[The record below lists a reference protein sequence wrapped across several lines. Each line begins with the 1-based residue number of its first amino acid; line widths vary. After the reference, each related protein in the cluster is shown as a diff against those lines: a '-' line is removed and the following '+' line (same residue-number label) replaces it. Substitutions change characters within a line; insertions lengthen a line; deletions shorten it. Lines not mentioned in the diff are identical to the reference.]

1 MAWSCH
7 QGSSARSS
15 VPLLVGKLP
24 NMPGADGF
32 LALIEKRLSEKAI
45 TAAEA
50 SRLASGH
57 PYLIYDLRK
66 GVNPRYDT
74 IERLCRVL
82 DIEFHVGLAREKSKR
97 EPPALPAEIPESLG
111 LPATATVSEAVKM
124 IDALNA
130 NEPVLGRLR
139 NEIASFRATLGET
152 LSRIPEPPRV
162 IKFPSGQGRAVP
174 VRELQ
179 SAAGGGALDLD
190 ETVTGHV
197 YFRTQWL
204 KKHGLN
210 PDRCSVIGVIGESM
224 EPTLVDGC
232 SILLDHDRRQLRAG
246 GIFVVRAPDG
256 LIVKR
261 ARKVESGEWL
271 LASDNPAWG
280 PAPWPTDADIVGQ
293 VMWTARTLI

>member
-1 MAWSCH
+1 METEIYPTNPGGLRDQARLEAD
-7 QGSSARSS
+7 SAQTNWQEAATALNRA
-15 VPLLVGKLP
+15 LV
-24 NMPGADGF
+24 
-32 LALIEKRLSEKAI
+32 R
-45 TAAEA
+45 AAEA
-50 SRLASGH
+50 ADTVARWPVTDLTDDSALARQLAPGAA
-57 PYLIYDLRK
+57 
-66 GVNPRYDT
+66 
-74 IERLCRVL
+74 
-82 DIEFHVGLAREKSKR
+82 IEF
-97 EPPALPAEIPESLG
+97 P
-111 LPATATVSEAVKM
+111 T
-124 IDALNA
+124 
-130 NEPVLGRLR
+130 GR
-139 NEIASFRATLGET
+139 
-152 LSRIPEPPRV
+152 P
-162 IKFPSGQGRAVP
+162 VP

-210 PDRCSVIGVIGESM
+210 PDRCCVIGVTGESM

-261 ARKVESGEWL
+261 ARKAESGEWL